1 MSKIR
6 FSKED
11 IEKLE
16 DNAYILNISE
26 KAITYTDEFK
36 EKFLELYNKGK
47 MPTEIFRL
55 CEIYPEI
62 IGQKRIDMVAY
73 RLKKKVEYGEN
84 VTDKRKK
91 FSGRPKSKKL
101 TKDEEIQRLKHK
113 IQYQEQQIEFL
124 KKISFV
130 EKKAKWASSKKNM
143 K

>member
-1 MSKIR
+1 MSKLR

-11 IEKLE
+11 IEKLK
-16 DNAYILNISE
+16 DNPYILNISE
-26 KAITYTDEFK
+26 KAITYTNEFK
-36 EKFLELYNKGK
+36 EKFMELYSKGK

-73 RLKKKVEYGEN
+73 RLKKKVEYGEEL
-84 VTDKRKK
+84 TDKRKE
-91 FSGRPKSKKL
+91 FSGRPKSKEL
-101 TKDEEIQRLKHK
+101 TKDEEIKRLKHK

-130 EKKAKWASSKKNM
+130 EKKTKWESSKKSM

>member
-11 IEKLE
+11 IEKLK
-16 DNAYILNISE
+16 DNPYILNISE

-47 MPTEIFRL
+47 MQTEIYRL

>member
-1 MSKIR
+1 MSKLR
-6 FSKED
+6 FSKDD
-11 IEKLE
+11 IEKLK
-16 DNAYILNISE
+16 DNPYILNISE

-36 EKFLELYNKGK
+36 EKFMELYSKGK

-73 RLKKKVEYGEN
+73 RLKKKLEYGEEL
-84 VTDKRKK
+84 TDKRKE
-91 FSGRPKSKKL
+91 FSGRPKSKEL

-130 EKKAKWASSKKNM
+130 EKKAKWDLSKKNM

>member
-11 IEKLE
+11 IEKLK
-16 DNAYILNISE
+16 DNPYILNISE

-91 FSGRPKSKKL
+91 FSGTPKSKKL
-101 TKDEEIQRLKHK
+101 TQDEEIQRLKHK

>member
-1 MSKIR
+1 MSKLR

-11 IEKLE
+11 IKKLK
-16 DNAYILNISE
+16 DNPYILNISE

-36 EKFLELYNKGK
+36 EKFMELYSKSK

-73 RLKKKVEYGEN
+73 RLKRKVEYGEEL
-84 VTDKRKK
+84 TDKRKE
-91 FSGRPKSKKL
+91 FSGRPKSKEL

-113 IQYQEQQIEFL
+113 IKYQEQQIEFL

>member
-1 MSKIR
+1 MSKLR

-11 IEKLE
+11 IEKLK
-16 DNAYILNISE
+16 DNPYILNISE

-36 EKFLELYNKGK
+36 EKFIELYSKGK
-47 MPTEIFRL
+47 MPSEIFRL
-55 CEIYPEI
+55 CKIYPEI
-62 IGQKRIDMVAY
+62 IGQKRIDMLAY
-73 RLKKKVEYGEN
+73 RLKKKVEYGEELI
-84 VTDKRKK
+84 DKRKE
-91 FSGRPKSKKL
+91 FSGRPKSKEL

-130 EKKAKWASSKKNM
+130 EKKGKWELSKKNM

>member
-1 MSKIR
+1 MSKLR

-11 IEKLE
+11 IDKLK
-16 DNAYILNISE
+16 DNPYILNISE

-36 EKFLELYNKGK
+36 EKFMELYSKGK

-73 RLKKKVEYGEN
+73 RLKKKVEYGEKLI
-84 VTDKRKK
+84 DKRKE
-91 FSGRPKSKKL
+91 FSGRPKSKEL

-113 IQYQEQQIEFL
+113 IKYQEQQIEFL

>member
-1 MSKIR
+1 MSKLR

-11 IEKLE
+11 IKKLK
-16 DNAYILNISE
+16 DNPYILNISE

-36 EKFLELYNKGK
+36 EKFMELYSKGK

-55 CEIYPEI
+55 YEIYPEI
-62 IGQKRIDMVAY
+62 IGRKRIDMVAY
-73 RLKKKVEYGEN
+73 RLKRKVEYGEEL
-84 VTDKRKK
+84 TDKRKE
-91 FSGRPKSKKL
+91 FSGRPKSKEL
-101 TKDEEIQRLKHK
+101 TKDEEIKRLKHK

-130 EKKAKWASSKKNM
+130 EKKAKWESSKKSM

>member
-1 MSKIR
+1 MSKLR
-6 FSKED
+6 FSKDD
-11 IEKLE
+11 IEKLK
-16 DNAYILNISE
+16 DNPYILNISE

-36 EKFLELYNKGK
+36 EKFMELYSKGK

-73 RLKKKVEYGEN
+73 RLKKKLEYGEEL
-84 VTDKRKK
+84 TDKRKE
-91 FSGRPKSKKL
+91 FSGRPKSKEL
-101 TKDEEIQRLKHK
+101 TKDEEIKRLKHK

-130 EKKAKWASSKKNM
+130 EKKAKWDLSKKNM